1 MQIERTRWAN
11 RWMSGLVVAAATA
24 AVVACATSP
33 TGRNQLRL
41 ISDAQLTEMGVQ
53 AFTEMKQELPVTQS
67 AATRRYVECVTN
79 NILPFIPG
87 RTDWEVQTFE
97 SDQVNAFALP
107 GGKIGVYTGLLK
119 VAKTQDQLAAV
130 IGHEIA
136 HVIAGHSGARVSN
149 QIATQLGV
157 SVFSAAT
164 GVGGDLIGAGAN
176 MLLVLPNSRRDES
189 ESDILGMRYMAEAG
203 FNPAAAVE
211 LWQNMAAAAG
221 GRSPAEFTSTHPS
234 HDTRI
239 RDLNAELAN
248 SMPLYERA
256 RRAGRTPNC
265 RR

>member
-1 MQIERTRWAN
+1 MQIKRKRWLTGAA
-11 RWMSGLVVAAATA
+11 LAATA
-24 AVVACATSP
+24 VAVVACATSP
-33 TGRNQLRL
+33 TGRSQLRL
-41 ISDAQLTEMGVQ
+41 ISEAQLNQMGSA
-53 AFTEMKQELPVTQS
+53 AFTEMKQELPATQS
-67 AATRRYVECVTN
+67 ASTRRYVECVTN

-87 RTDWEVQTFE
+87 QIDWEVQTFE

-119 VAKTQDQLAAV
+119 VAKNQDQLAAV

-149 QIATQLGV
+149 QMATQFCV
-157 SVFSAAT
+157 AIFPAAT
-164 GVGGDLIGAGAN
+164 GMGGDLIGAGAN
-176 MLLVLPNSRRDES
+176 MLLVLPNSRGDES

-203 FNPAAAVE
+203 FNPSAAVQ
-211 LWQNMAAAAG
+211 LWQNMAAEAG

-248 SMPLYERA
+248 SMPIYERA
-256 RRAGRTPNC
+256 RSAGRQPNC

>member
-1 MQIERTRWAN
+1 MHVTRKALGT
-11 RWMSGLVVAAATA
+11 GLMVAMTATLI
-24 AVVACATSP
+24 VACATSP
-33 TGRNQLRL
+33 TGRKQLRL
-41 ISDAQLTEMGVQ
+41 ISDAQLNEMGVA
-53 AFTEMKQELPVTQS
+53 AFTQMKQEMPVTQS

-87 RTDWEVQTFE
+87 QIDWEVQTFQ
-97 SDQVNAFALP
+97 SDQINAFALP
-107 GGKIGVYTGLLK
+107 GGKIGVYTGLLN
-119 VAKTQDQLAAV
+119 VAKNQDQLAAV

-149 QIATQLGV
+149 QMATSLGAAV
-157 SVFSAAT
+157 VSAAT

-176 MLLVLPNSRRDES
+176 MLLVLPNSRGDES

-203 FNPAAAVE
+203 FNPAAAVQ

-221 GRSPAEFTSTHPS
+221 GKAPAEFTSTHPS

-239 RDLNAELAN
+239 RDLNAELTR
-248 SMPLYERA
+248 SMPIYERA
-256 RRAGRTPNC
+256 RSAGRQPNC